1 MASMKGIL
9 FHQNAGEGLTNL
21 VEEMQKTYKPKKGR
35 RFHHSNITYE
45 VSRPVLRDNLL
56 EFEISSK
63 IPQDEL
69 KDPKQM
75 QKYFE
80 GIKKS
85 IRVQK
90 ENLVSIEMENIV
102 WDSKKE
108 NEKERDYV
116 KLLYRYPLD
125 DLFNDKEVAKEYEL
139 VKANK
144 SKRKIPEALG
154 TFTLQG
160 RIVLALVQEKIQELG
175 RNNLET
181 LIKANDKIRSSLK
194 N

>member
-21 VEEMQKTYKPKKGR
+21 IEEMQKTYKPKKGR

-125 DLFNDKEVAKEYEL
+125 DLFNDKEVVKEYEL

-144 SKRKIPEALG
+144 SSRKIPKVMG

-160 RIVLALVQEKIQELG
+160 RIVLALVQEKIQALG
-175 RNNLET
+175 RGHLET
-181 LIKANDKIRSSLK
+181 LMKANDKIRSSLK

>member
-21 VEEMQKTYKPKKGR
+21 IEEMQKTYKPKKGR

-90 ENLVSIEMENIV
+90 ANLVSIEMENIV

-125 DLFNDKEVAKEYEL
+125 DLFNDKEVVKEYEL

-144 SKRKIPEALG
+144 SSRKIPKVMG

-160 RIVLALVQEKIQELG
+160 RIVLALVQEKIQALG
-175 RNNLET
+175 RGNLES
-181 LIKANDKIRSSLK
+181 LMKANDKIRSSLK

>member
-1 MASMKGIL
+1 ML
-9 FHQNAGEGLTNL
+9 FHQNAGEGLTHL

-85 IRVQK
+85 IGVRK

-102 WDSKKE
+102 WDSNKE

-139 VKANK
+139 IKANK

-160 RIVLALVQEKIQELG
+160 RIVLAFVQEKIQELG

>member
-1 MASMKGIL
+1 
-9 FHQNAGEGLTNL
+9 
-21 VEEMQKTYKPKKGR
+21 
-35 RFHHSNITYE
+35 
-45 VSRPVLRDNLL
+45 
-56 EFEISSK
+56 
-63 IPQDEL
+63 
-69 KDPKQM
+69 
-75 QKYFE
+75 
-80 GIKKS
+80 
-85 IRVQK
+85 
-90 ENLVSIEMENIV
+90 MENIV

-160 RIVLALVQEKIQELG
+160 RIVLAFVQEKIQELG

>member
-1 MASMKGIL
+1 MASIKGML
-9 FHQNAGEGLTNL
+9 FHQNAGEGLTHL

-85 IRVQK
+85 IGVQK
-90 ENLVSIEMENIV
+90 GNLVSIEMENIV

-125 DLFNDKEVAKEYEL
+125 DLFNDKEVIKEYEL

-144 SKRKIPEALG
+144 SKRKIPERLG

-160 RIVLALVQEKIQELG
+160 RIVLALVREKIQELG